1 MEGWKQ
7 MEFVNVIVAAAVAF
21 GLGAVWY
28 MVFSKPWLAV
38 SGVAT
43 GPDGR
48 PVNAGARPFVIG
60 FIAILLV
67 AGMMRHLLAS
77 AGLESVASGTLAGFG
92 VGAFLITPW
101 IALNAGYTGRPALLV
116 AIDGGY
122 ATLAC
127 TVMGA
132 VLTLF

>member
-1 MEGWKQ
+1 
-7 MEFVNVIVAAAVAF
+7 MEFLNVIVAALAAF
-21 GLGAVWY
+21 GLGALWY
-28 MVFSKPWLAV
+28 MVFSKSWVAA

-48 PVNAGARPFVIG
+48 PLNAGARPFVIG

-77 AGLESVASGTLAGFG
+77 TGLESVASGMQAGFG

-101 IALNAGYTGRPALLV
+101 IALNAAYAGRPAALV

-127 TVMGA
+127 TVMGL

>member
-1 MEGWKQ
+1 

-28 MVFSKPWLAV
+28 MVFSKAWIAA

-77 AGLESVASGTLAGFG
+77 TGLDSVAAGMQAGFG

-101 IALNAGYTGRPALLV
+101 IALNAAYAGRPAALV

-127 TVMGA
+127 TAMGA
-132 VLTLF
+132 ILMLL